1 MTYYYTYHNP
11 STGDSR
17 WSKPS
22 FPGANKTAFD
32 FCGKNEASN
41 AATPSSSHTQH
52 VQAEILNGKSGFS
65 AGSSPFASDSSRTG
79 APSMT
84 GAAAKII
91 GGGAMALLGL
101 PLLILP
107 GPGLLCIMGGLALA
121 ASGVNDLKK
130 SASC

>member
-1 MTYYYTYHNP
+1 MAYYYTYHNP
-11 STGDSR
+11 QNGDSR

-22 FPGANKTAFD
+22 FPGADKTAFD
-32 FCGKNEASN
+32 FCGKNAASN

-52 VQAEILNGKSGFS
+52 VQAEILNGKGSSS
-65 AGSSPFASDSSRTG
+65 AGSFPFASDPGSSS
-79 APSMT
+79 APSIT

-107 GPGLLCIMGGLALA
+107 GPGLLCILGVLALA

-130 SASC
+130 SATC